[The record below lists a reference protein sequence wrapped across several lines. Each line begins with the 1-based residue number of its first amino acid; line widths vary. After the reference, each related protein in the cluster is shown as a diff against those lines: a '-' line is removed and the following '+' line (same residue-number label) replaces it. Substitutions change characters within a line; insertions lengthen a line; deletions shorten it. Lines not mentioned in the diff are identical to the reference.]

1 MTESLPSA
9 DPGTQKRRS
18 TRIVQAVP
26 ITVTGVDALG
36 QPFKERTT
44 TVMVNCHGCK
54 YQSKHYV
61 PKNSIIT
68 LEVPRPEHSLPPHNI
83 QGRVV
88 WVQRPRTVREL
99 FQIGLEFE
107 APGNVWGI
115 SFPPEDWV
123 SFAGDVGPEIPAP
136 SELIEPAEPGA
147 SVAPQQAA
155 PTAPP
160 EPTVHAP
167 IAHAPDA
174 QATVSP
180 APAAPATP
188 AAPPAD
194 GKIHVMPNPAQTQ
207 DTQLAMARQMA
218 RLVVE
223 AKESLDKTLRKGAEA
238 AITEEMTIVRQQLDM
253 QLHETVERALKVSM
267 ERASEAAAKKVVQEA
282 AERTSAIVEQAR
294 KATETSREQLD
305 LKVRQ
310 AVEAAV
316 SNVAEQAAQQA
327 AQQATAQ
334 NMKQAVEQ
342 AVERVISEREAAT
355 PSLGILSSPEAAQ
368 THLEK
373 WRKDLEATAQN
384 VRSQTVEQS
393 QADVAAASKRWQQ
406 EFEAAL
412 TGASQKVN
420 EKLNTV
426 EQSQAD
432 FAAASKRWEEEF
444 EASLTG
450 ATQKVNETI
459 NEASQNAAAQIEKD
473 IAARNSSLREVLD
486 DVIAGAA
493 TTIESLGADL
503 KQEQARAEETKERLH
518 EASQSAKDQLQE
530 ASRSAREQL
539 QESSRAAVEQTRQ
552 RLNEILAAQSEQ
564 AGQKV
569 DEVIAQRVEKL
580 EPQIEE
586 SAGRIV
592 VRISN
597 EIAQKLG
604 PRLEDV
610 QKAVADL
617 ADAEK
622 QAAHLQTTIREQVRE
637 VSEQTVQESL
647 NRLRQE
653 TAKFPEEFQ
662 ESCRES
668 LKKVEAEL
676 EQKGVETQ
684 HETYEALLKASEWYQ
699 KKAQTTMQTTLE
711 RSVEQSTT
719 ALRDRAAEISS
730 LLASELDHYRRT
742 YVEHSQA
749 QIEDAA
755 KEVVDRE
762 RGKLNE
768 NAEMAASGFSDQVHR
783 VSQESLDRFERATR
797 DALEKARSDME
808 FNREGSLEQ
817 FQAKLDERMTEGVE
831 QARTYLQSQLL
842 PLMEAWE
849 ANRDAEKRDWME
861 QLKKSTDESIEQYK
875 GRLENASNSWLLA
888 SATTLGQHSQVVLDT
903 LAKAAEKRLRETCS
917 EVLAG
922 MGDTLKE
929 RLLGISTDFGS
940 ADDEDPPNRKK

>member
-1 MTESLPSA
+1 LTPEGRVTESLPSA

-68 LEVPRPEHSLPPHNI
+68 LEVPRPEHSLSPHSI

-123 SFAGDVGPEIPAP
+123 SFAGDAGPEIPVP
-136 SELIEPAEPGA
+136 SELIEAPEKEAPAA
-147 SVAPQQAA
+147 VQQAA
-155 PTAPP
+155 PPAPP

-167 IAHAPDA
+167 IAQAPVA
-174 QATVSP
+174 QATEFP
-180 APAAPATP
+180 TPAAPATL
-188 AAPPAD
+188 AAPTAD
-194 GKIHVMPNPAQTQ
+194 AKIHVMPNPAPTQ

-238 AITEEMTIVRQQLDM
+238 AITEEMTIVRQQLDV

-267 ERASEAAAKKVVQEA
+267 ERVSESAAKKVVQEA
-282 AERTSAIVEQAR
+282 ADRTSAIVDQAR
-294 KATETSREQLD
+294 KATEMSREQLE

-334 NMKQAVEQ
+334 NMKQAVEE
-342 AVERVISEREAAT
+342 AVERVISEREAST

-368 THLEK
+368 DHLEK

-393 QADVAAASKRWQQ
+393 QADVAAASKRWEQ
-406 EFEAAL
+406 EFEAA
-412 TGASQKVN
+412 
-420 EKLNTV
+420 
-426 EQSQAD
+426 
-432 FAAASKRWEEEF
+432 
-444 EASLTG
+444 LTG
-450 ATQKVNETI
+450 ATQKVNETLNTVEQSQADVAAASKRWEQEFEAALTGATQKVNETL
-459 NEASQNAAAQIEKD
+459 NEASQNAAAQLEKD
-473 IAARNSSLREVLD
+473 IAARNSNLREVLD
-486 DVIAGAA
+486 EVIAGAA

-503 KQEQARAEETKERLH
+503 KQEQARAEETKERL
-518 EASQSAKDQLQE
+518 QE
-530 ASRSAREQL
+530 ASRSAKEQV
-539 QESSRAAVEQTRQ
+539 QESSRIAVEQTRQ

-604 PRLEDV
+604 PRLEEV

-622 QAAHLQTTIREQVRE
+622 QAAHLQTTIRDQVRE

-647 NRLRQE
+647 DRLRQE
-653 TAKFPEEFQ
+653 TSKFPEEFQ

-668 LKKVEAEL
+668 LKKVEADL
-676 EQKGVETQ
+676 EQKSVETQ

-699 KKAQTTMQTTLE
+699 KKAQTTMQSSLE

-719 ALRDRAAEISS
+719 AMRDRAAEISS

-762 RGKLNE
+762 RGRLNE
-768 NAEMAASGFSDQVHR
+768 NAGIAASGFSDQIHR

-831 QARTYLQSQLL
+831 QARTYLQSQLS